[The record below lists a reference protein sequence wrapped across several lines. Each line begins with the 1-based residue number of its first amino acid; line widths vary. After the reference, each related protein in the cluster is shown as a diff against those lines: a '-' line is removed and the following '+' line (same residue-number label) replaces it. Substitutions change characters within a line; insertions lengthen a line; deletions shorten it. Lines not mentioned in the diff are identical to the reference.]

1 MTQTLVRSETAE
13 VSAMLQHLSEG
24 DRRWLEGIITGLD
37 MARKNAPPVNMEIQ
51 HEVKRYQAG

>member
-37 MARKNAPPVNMEIQ
+37 MARKNVPPVNMEIQ
-51 HEVKRYQAG
+51 HEAQSYEAG

>member
-37 MARKNAPPVNMEIQ
+37 MARKNVPPVNMEVQ
-51 HEVKRYQAG
+51 RKAQSYEAG

>member
-37 MARKNAPPVNMEIQ
+37 MARKNVPPVNMEVQ
-51 HEVKRYQAG
+51 REAQSYEAG